1 MRFQRLAAAT
11 ALLGAAVVVGLTLRD
26 RPAEAK
32 SVPGVVRAQTIE
44 LVDRRGR
51 VRAQLKVETGGQ
63 VVFRL
68 RDAAGR
74 IRVKLGADEAGSG
87 LVLMNETS
95 EPGVHALATRA
106 ATSLALQRGEQRN
119 VLTP

>member
-11 ALLGAAVVVGLTLRD
+11 ALLGAAVIVGLALREG
-26 RPAEAK
+26 PAQAK

-74 IRVKLGADEAGSG
+74 VRVKLGADGAGSG

-95 EPGVHALATRA
+95 EPGVHVLATRS